1 MSRAAA
7 PHRQLSGR
15 LGGLKSWANTPDRT
29 ARTKRGRDAG
39 PGSIDYWVCRLDPVK
54 FADATDEQRL
64 AAATAAKKA
73 HYAGLALKSAQ
84 ARARKRGSDVPA
96 A

>member
-29 ARTKRGRDAG
+29 ARTQRGRNAG
-39 PGSIDYWVCRLDPVK
+39 PGSIDYWIAKLDPVR

-64 AAATAAKKA
+64 AAAEAAKRA

-84 ARARKRGSDVPA
+84 ARARKRADGASA